1 MRPIVLG
8 PTPSKPIRC
17 EHCARVRFDAAGG
30 WQDHPGTLPRE
41 VMGTC
46 VTCGAWME
54 RQRRIQYARECRR
67 TAARAAKGYGG
78 PAEGED
84 VFRGFRGGE

>member
-1 MRPIVLG
+1 MRPIVLD

-41 VMGTC
+41 VMGMC
-46 VTCGAWME
+46 VTCGKWME
-54 RQRRIQYARECRR
+54 RQREIQYARECRR
-67 TAARAAKGYGG
+67 TAARAAKGYGPG
-78 PAEGED
+78 TGDP
-84 VFRGFRGGE
+84 FRGF